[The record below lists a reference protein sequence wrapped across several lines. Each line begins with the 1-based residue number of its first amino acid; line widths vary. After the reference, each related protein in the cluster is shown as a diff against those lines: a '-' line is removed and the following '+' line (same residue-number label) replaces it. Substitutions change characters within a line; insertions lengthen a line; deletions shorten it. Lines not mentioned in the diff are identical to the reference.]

1 MSKLSMTYS
10 IAHDIHDGEMT
21 REEALTEFGQLIDEE
36 TMDAIL
42 FALDGG
48 VTVEDDRT
56 IIRGDFER
64 TW

>member
-1 MSKLSMTYS
+1 MSKSSMAYS
-10 IAHDIHDGEMT
+10 IAHDIHDEVMT
-21 REEALTEFGQLIDEE
+21 KEEAIAEFGHIIDVY
-36 TMDAIL
+36 IL
-42 FALDGG
+42 DELLAALDGA

>member
-1 MSKLSMTYS
+1 MSRLSMTYS

-21 REEALTEFGQLIDEE
+21 KEEAIAEFGHIIDVYMLDELL
-36 TMDAIL
+36 A
-42 FALDGG
+42 ALDGA

-56 IIRGDFER
+56 IIRGDFDR

>member
-1 MSKLSMTYS
+1 MSRSSMTYG
-10 IAHDIHDGEMT
+10 IAHDIHDGVMT
-21 REEALTEFGQLIDEE
+21 KEEAIAEFGHIIDPDMLEVLL
-36 TMDAIL
+36 DAL
-42 FALDGG
+42 NGA

>member
-1 MSKLSMTYS
+1 MSRASMAYS
-10 IAHDIHDGEMT
+10 IAYDIHEGIMT
-21 REEALTEFGQLIDEE
+21 REEAIKDLGHLFDEQ
-36 TMDAIL
+36 TLDAIL

-48 VTVEDDRT
+48 VVVEDDRT

>member
-1 MSKLSMTYS
+1 MSKLSITYS

-21 REEALTEFGQLIDEE
+21 REEAIAECGHLIDEE

-42 FALDGG
+42 FALEGG

-56 IIRGDFER
+56 IIRGEFDR

>member
-1 MSKLSMTYS
+1 MSRSSITYS
-10 IAHDIHDGEMT
+10 LAHDIHDGVMT
-21 REEALTEFGQLIDEE
+21 KEEAIAEFGHIIDPD
-36 TMDAIL
+36 MLDVL
-42 FALDGG
+42 LDALDGA

>member
-21 REEALTEFGQLIDEE
+21 LEEALTEFGHLIDEE
-36 TMDAIL
+36 TLHAIL
-42 FALDGG
+42 FALEGG
-48 VTVEDDRT
+48 VTVEDDQT
-56 IIRGDFER
+56 VIRGDFDR

>member
-1 MSKLSMTYS
+1 MSRSSMTYG
-10 IAHDIHDGEMT
+10 IAHDIHDGVMT
-21 REEALTEFGQLIDEE
+21 KEEAIAEFGHIIDLDMLEVLL
-36 TMDAIL
+36 DAL
-42 FALDGG
+42 NGA

>member
-1 MSKLSMTYS
+1 MSRSSMTYS
-10 IAHDIHDGEMT
+10 IAHDIHEGIMT
-21 REEALTEFGQLIDEE
+21 KDEAIAGFGHIID
-36 TMDAIL
+36 MDML
-42 FALDGG
+42 DVLLNALNGA